1 MKLIFISLLTTT
13 LITSLLAG
21 CNNINPGNKQDTA
34 VYLDLGAIAR
44 ALGRDEIIKQ
54 QQQAAIDQL
63 NAQLLQISRN
73 LDKQLKEEKSTLGKK
88 PGAEKQQRF
97 NEATI
102 NANKQLQ
109 QSQLLAK
116 QKLTVFR
123 QQLAIDFQNEV
134 KSVARP
140 IATERGAV
148 SITIIDNN
156 VLWID
161 PSADITGEII
171 ASMRAKIGSE
181 VKSSGSHA
189 KNPTGTTTAPTPD
202 DEIRE
207 LDKLVNQIEKESSE

>member
-13 LITSLLAG
+13 LVISLLTG
-21 CNNINPGNKQDTA
+21 CNNINPGNKQDTS

-54 QQQAAIDQL
+54 QQQVAIDQL

-73 LDKQLKEEKSTLGKK
+73 LDKQLNEEKSTLGKN
-88 PGAEKQQRF
+88 PDAEKQQNF
-97 NEATI
+97 NKAAI

-116 QKLTVFR
+116 QKLAIFK

-134 KSVARP
+134 KSIARP
-140 IATERGAV
+140 IATERGAA

-156 VLWID
+156 VLWVD

-181 VKSSGSHA
+181 VKSSGPHA
-189 KNPTGTTTAPTPD
+189 ENPTGATIAPAPD
-202 DEIRE
+202 AEIQK
-207 LDKLVNQIEKESSE
+207 LDRLVNQIEKEGSE